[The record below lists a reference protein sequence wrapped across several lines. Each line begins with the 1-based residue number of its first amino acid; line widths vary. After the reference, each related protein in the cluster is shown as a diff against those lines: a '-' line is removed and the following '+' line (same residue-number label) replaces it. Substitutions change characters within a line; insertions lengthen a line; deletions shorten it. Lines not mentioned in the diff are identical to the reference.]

1 MPTMKKIFFI
11 AALLAGNTSFCQSI
25 PNPGFESWSTAGM
38 FLAPDGWAGSPGV
51 IQSTQSHTGTYALQC
66 TVDTFTNPRTAAL
79 DTVVGSAY
87 SGAATMGPPAPG
99 SNLNGFALATRP
111 DSLTGWFKFHAM
123 GPDTAAV
130 VITISKWSVATNSR
144 LVVGQAVYPVM
155 QSDSVYR
162 RFSMALQ
169 YANDSMPD
177 TCVIQVLSANPTAPR
192 HMGTS
197 IWVDDLAFTN
207 VPSAIESVAKTGNIT
222 AWPVPFTD
230 VLTVAVDAA
239 EIKEISLYNIA
250 GVAVVTT
257 TNPVLHTSGIPAGIY
272 LLRAIT
278 NNGEV
283 SRLEVLK
290 K

>member
-1 MPTMKKIFFI
+1 MKKILLI

-25 PNPGFESWSTAGM
+25 PNPGFETWSTAGM
-38 FLAPDGWAGSPGV
+38 FLAPDGWAVSPGV
-51 IQSTQSHTGTYALQC
+51 IQSTQSRTGTYALQC

-99 SNLNGFALATRP
+99 SNLNGFALTTRP

-155 QSDSVYR
+155 QSDSVYQ

-169 YANDSMPD
+169 YANDSIPD

-192 HMGTS
+192 HIGTS

-207 VPSAIESVAKTGNIT
+207 VPSAIATAVKTANVM

-230 VLTVAVDAA
+230 VLTVGLETA
-239 EIKEISLYNIA
+239 EIKEISLYNIS

-257 TNPVLHTSGIPAGIY
+257 SNPVLHTSYIPSGIY
-272 LLRAIT
+272 LLRTTTIEGAIT
-278 NNGEV
+278 QQEV
-283 SRLEVLK
+283 IK